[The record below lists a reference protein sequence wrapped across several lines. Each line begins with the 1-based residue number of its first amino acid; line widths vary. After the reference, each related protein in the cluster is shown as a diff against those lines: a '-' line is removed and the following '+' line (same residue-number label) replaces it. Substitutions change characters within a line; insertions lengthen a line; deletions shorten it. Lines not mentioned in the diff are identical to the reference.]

1 DELPPTKPFRV
12 VEAGIIEDELPPQF
26 SDQNVSVMQQQLLAA
41 FKRSI
46 PKMPTSYDQID
57 ELLGSQ
63 ITLGMLA
70 DIVAYT
76 AELTLGIKLSL
87 LKTSNVYDRVQVL
100 LDVLGKSS
108 QAGVASR
115 TFPPAFSVN

>member
-1 DELPPTKPFRV
+1 
-12 VEAGIIEDELPPQF
+12 
-26 SDQNVSVMQQQLLAA
+26 MQRQLLAA

-76 AELTLGIKLSL
+76 AELSLGIKLSL
-87 LKTSNVYDRVQVL
+87 LNTSNVYERVQVL
-100 LDVLGKSS
+100 LNVLGKSS
-108 QAGVASR
+108 QAGVVSR